1 MIEIKNLKKTYDK
14 HTGNAH
20 QVLHGMSF
28 TLPDK
33 GFVCILG
40 QSGCGKTSLLNA
52 IGGLD
57 SFDSGNII
65 TENTRITR
73 SGSRKMEKERNANFG
88 YIFQNYYLLS
98 EHSVAYN
105 VFLGMH
111 SMPIS
116 KREKMQRVRVALQKV
131 DMLRYRKRPV
141 GQLSGGQQQRVAIA
155 RAIAKNPKVIFADE
169 PTGNLDEANTMNIC
183 SILKELSKES
193 LVVMVTHEERIA
205 KFFADRII
213 TIEDGHIVSDETEW
227 ERGVMDAGV
236 KGAVYA
242 GDYEESRTEEENIS
256 LRILHQADAA
266 PVALTVI
273 TEKDRIIIKV
283 NDPRVVL
290 CSEDNLPPQLIEGQ
304 RPVLSTESFKE
315 ATKEGF
321 ALSRP
326 AFTEKEK
333 KGTGLG
339 MRFLL
344 REAKSLASSRRLGKV
359 GMVVFIVLLSAML
372 SVSVADIITVSAINP
387 ENFITIDSHIVEL
400 VFARGDDLPAEEWS
414 LDEYASIY
422 INEMEKAG
430 LDFDCIP
437 GSGGR
442 YFIYK
447 DTTVPQLGELSM
459 KMQFLNYVHIDR
471 LDPSTLIAGRMPE
484 RSDEIVIDR
493 WLIDHYLS
501 GNGILQNIIPNREYF
516 LGKTL
521 ISSSKSTFSPTVV
534 GICDGGEPSMYL
546 STEALF
552 SQTDGGTDL
561 ISFSE
566 FCRITG
572 YDVHDALQENECIVL
587 ADNAGLT
594 YTAAIGKVKT
604 VVFYPRK
611 DFYILDAPTNL
622 EGNISAKYV
631 LADELIE
638 DIYLA
643 TLHTNSEKTFIW
655 CQDKEA
661 VKEYISTNM
670 PEALEGLLKVEYK
683 DYWTEA
689 YEEYQEKTTVK
700 ADARTI
706 VTATVF
712 ALSLVMLYL
721 MQRSKMNEH
730 MDVIAVYRLL
740 GVPKANLAFVFGV
753 ESITLT
759 LKYALPTVFLTW
771 LGINLFSSM
780 GAIDFYMI
788 FPLGAA
794 ALTLAAILV
803 IRLLFSVLPVL
814 RLLYYPPAKLASQH
828 DF

>member
-14 HTGNAH
+14 RTRNAH

-28 TLPDK
+28 TLPDT

-73 SGSRKMEKERNANFG
+73 SGSGKMEKERNAHFG

-105 VFLGMH
+105 VYLGMH

-116 KREKMQRVRVALQKV
+116 KKEKMQRVRVALEKV

-213 TIEDGHIVSDETEW
+213 TIEDGRITSDQTEW
-227 ERGVMDAGV
+227 QRGMMDAGV
-236 KGAVYA
+236 KGAIYT
-242 GDYEESRTEEENIS
+242 GDYEESQAEGENIS
-256 LRILHQADAA
+256 LRILNQPDAA

-273 TEKDRIIIKV
+273 AEKDRIIIKT
-283 NDPRVVL
+283 NDARVVL
-290 CSEDNLPPQLIEGQ
+290 CSESNLPPQLIEGK
-304 RPVLSTESFKE
+304 RPVLSTQSFQE
-315 ATKEGF
+315 TRTF
-321 ALSRP
+321 LSRP
-326 AFTEKEK
+326 TEAQRDK
-333 KGTGLG
+333 KGKGLG
-339 MRFLL
+339 LRFLL
-344 REAKSLASSRRLGKV
+344 REAKSLVSSRRLGKA
-359 GMVVFIVLLSAML
+359 GMLLFIVLLSAML
-372 SVSVADIITVSAINP
+372 SVSVADIITVSTIDP
-387 ENFITIDSHIVEL
+387 EDFITTDSHVLKLKFE
-400 VFARGDDLPAEEWS
+400 RGKKMPANETYI
-414 LDEYASIY
+414 LKYIKAYQEY
-422 INEMEKAG
+422 MENSQ
-430 LDFDCIP
+430 LDFDYII
-437 GSGGR
+437 GNSR
-442 YFIYK
+442 YFVYE
-447 DTTVPQLGELSM
+447 DSTVPQLGKLSM
-459 KMQFLNYVHIDR
+459 KLDFVNYAHIDR
-471 LDPSTLIAGRMPE
+471 LDPSTIIHGRMPE

-501 GNGILQNIIPNREYF
+501 QDGILQNIIPNAEYL

-521 ISSSKSTFSPTVV
+521 QGNKSTFAPKIV
-534 GICDGGEPSMYL
+534 GICDSGEPVMYM
-546 STEALF
+546 STSALY
-552 SQTDGGTDL
+552 SQTAGSVETMP
-561 ISFSE
+561 FSD
-566 FCRITG
+566 FVAITG
-572 YDVHDALQENECIVL
+572 YDTIESLGKNKAGNDHCIVL
-587 ADNAGLT
+587 PDNAG
-594 YTAAIGKVKT
+594 
-604 VVFYPRK
+604 VVFSTLVGTIRNIGSPTRS
-611 DFYILDAPTNL
+611 IMIVDAPKNV
-622 EGNISAKYV
+622 GHGISAKYV
-631 LADELIE
+631 LADEVIE
-638 DIYLA
+638 EMYKT
-643 TLHTNSEKTFIW
+643 TLTSHTEFNIW
-655 CQDKEA
+655 CADKEA
-661 VKEYISTNM
+661 MIAFLSLEM
-670 PEALEGLLKVEYK
+670 PEELKDVIVVQYE
-683 DYWTEA
+683 DQWNEA
-689 YEEYQEKTTVK
+689 YREYEEKTTLK

-706 VTATVF
+706 ITATVF
-712 ALSLVMLYL
+712 VLSLVMLYL
-721 MQRSKMNEH
+721 MQRSKIHEH

-740 GVPKANLAFVFGV
+740 GVPKINLAFVFAV

-771 LGINLFSSM
+771 LGINLLSSA
-780 GAIDFYMI
+780 GAIDLFML
-788 FPLGAA
+788 FPLPAA
-794 ALTLAAILV
+794 VLTLLAILV
-803 IRLLFSVLPVL
+803 IRVIFSVLPVL